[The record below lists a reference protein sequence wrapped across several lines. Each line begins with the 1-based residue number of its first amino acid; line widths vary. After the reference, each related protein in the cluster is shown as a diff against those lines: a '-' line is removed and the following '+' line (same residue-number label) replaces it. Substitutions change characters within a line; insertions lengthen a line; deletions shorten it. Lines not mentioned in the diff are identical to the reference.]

1 MNRLFIAMI
10 SLLMSSLVD
19 GASASQAGRR
29 QITVTGTGDS
39 ASIVVALYYPTQAPS
54 QAIAM
59 GPLTLHVA
67 IQGPPEA
74 TVKGLILFSHGT
86 EGSELTHSSL
96 AEALAPD
103 GYLVARLRHAGD
115 NWQDR
120 SPLKDRSGAYFS
132 ERPRQMTR
140 VIDALPSDP
149 QWSARIARDA
159 AGPRIGAVGHSAG
172 GYTVFALAGGA
183 PDPARSPATAAPSW
197 QQIRSSAA

>member
-1 MNRLFIAMI
+1 MNRLFIATI
-10 SLLMSSLVD
+10 SLVMSSLVD
-19 GASASQAGRR
+19 GASASQAGWR
-29 QITVTGTGDS
+29 QITVAGTGDS

-54 QAIAM
+54 QAIAV

-86 EGSELTHSSL
+86 GGSELTHSSL
-96 AEALAPD
+96 AEALARD
-103 GYLVARLRHAGD
+103 GYLVAALRHAGD

-120 SPLKDRSGAYFS
+120 SLLKDRSGAYFS

-140 VIDALPSDP
+140 VIDALLIPSGARVSPETP
-149 QWSARIARDA
+149 QARGSAPSGIPPA
-159 AGPRIGAVGHSAG
+159 AIRCWRWPAERL
-172 GYTVFALAGGA
+172 TRLA
-183 PDPARSPATAAPSW
+183 SPATAAPSW